1 TSAQGLGQQLAV
13 ANERLPLLGGR
24 KATLNEGLAL
34 LNGRKAGMDERLP
47 LLGGRMALV
56 DGRKALLNEGL
67 ALLNGRKAALNEGLA
82 LLNGQKATLNEG
94 LALVDGR
101 LALAALTLAVFAV
114 ASPLDARAQDV
125 AETGA
130 AQTAAPNTVV
140 AEPVASTSDG
150 AEPAPTRIRIPGAIA
165 QKSRQMILD
174 YASPK
179 TRELIVSHEEEI
191 KQLNATAELTDEQRL
206 RRDTLIR
213 TRFLLMRDIVKS
225 HPNLHASIRRMAGA
239 HRYRRGVMLARKIM
253 NNPEAYQQVLRR
265 ADPETANLIKR
276 NNNSLRKISLMIK
289 KENSNGQKSCDAHR
303 MDALYKR
310 MSGILDNQVGALE
323 RTGFVK
329 TSLSE

>member
-1 TSAQGLGQQLAV
+1 MNSSHSSTTSAQGLGQQPAV

-34 LNGRKAGMDERLP
+34 
-47 LLGGRMALV
+47 
-56 DGRKALLNEGL
+56 
-67 ALLNGRKAALNEGLA
+67 
-82 LLNGQKATLNEG
+82 
-94 LALVDGR
+94 VDGR
-101 LALAALTLAVFAV
+101 LALVALTLAVFAV

-140 AEPVASTSDG
+140 AEPVASASDG

>member
-1 TSAQGLGQQLAV
+1 MNSSLSITTTAQ
-13 ANERLPLLGGR
+13 RLDR
-24 KATLNEGLAL
+24 RLAL
-34 LNGRKAGMDERLP
+34 ADERLP
-47 LLGGRMALV
+47 SLNARLALA
-56 DGRKALLNEGL
+56 DEGL
-67 ALLNGRKAALNEGLA
+67 A
-82 LLNGQKATLNEG
+82 TL
-94 LALVDGR
+94 DGR
-101 LALAALTLAVFAV
+101 LALADGQKDLANGRLALADGQKDLANGRLALAGVQVVLADELKALANGQVALAVLALAVFAV

-125 AETGA
+125 AEAGTT
-130 AQTAAPNTVV
+130 QTAAPNTAV
-140 AEPVASTSDG
+140 AEAVASTPDGANTPDG
-150 AEPAPTRIRIPGAIA
+150 AEPAPTRIRIPGAIT

-179 TRELIVSHEEEI
+179 TREIILSHEEEI
-191 KQLNATAELTDEQRL
+191 KQLNAIADLSDQQRQ
-206 RRDTLIR
+206 RRNTLIR
-213 TRFLLMRDIVKS
+213 TRFMLMRDIVKS
-225 HPNLHASIRRMAGA
+225 HPNLHSSIRRMAGA

-265 ADPETANLIKR
+265 ADPETASLIKR

-289 KENSNGQKSCDAHR
+289 KETNNGQRSCDAHR